1 MSLFFNLIHHLQT
14 VFRHKYYVFYY
25 CHKAGIT
32 WRGIVHDL
40 SKFSY
45 TELSESIRYYKDGSS
60 PINRAKE
67 DKGCSSAWMHHKGR
81 NSHHY
86 EFWVDRID
94 DGGYILRMPYE
105 DILECLCDFLG
116 ANKAYNHGKSTVKDE
131 VIFWNKKKVT
141 CSMHPANRLFIT
153 TMLKILTLTGSDNL
167 EAFRLTRYD
176 GVKLSKIIYDI
187 CNMITSDLPLYI
199 PIEKSLEYK
208 EEENNS
214 HLKFIDK
221 SYCNN
226 YLIDNASYEYNNL
239 KEAYE
244 HLSIKS

>member
-1 MSLFFNLIHHLQT
+1 
-14 VFRHKYYVFYY
+14 
-25 CHKAGIT
+25 
-32 WRGIVHDL
+32 
-40 SKFSY
+40 
-45 TELSESIRYYKDGSS
+45 
-60 PINRAKE
+60 
-67 DKGCSSAWMHHKGR
+67 
-81 NSHHY
+81 
-86 EFWVDRID
+86 
-94 DGGYILRMPYE
+94 
-105 DILECLCDFLG
+105 
-116 ANKAYNHGKSTVKDE
+116 
-131 VIFWNKKKVT
+131 
-141 CSMHPANRLFIT
+141 MHPANRLFIT

-167 EAFRLTRYD
+167 EVFNLTRYD